1 MTSRD
6 SLSPGL
12 SVADR
17 LDDEIAKLR
26 AQVDSLKNELKLQ
39 TTTVLTS
46 DATRRI
52 LQDDSRDAHGL
63 DASTRSRL
71 LAESDKQV
79 AHQQQSLYR
88 ACASITALK
97 IRDPDPNAVD
107 GGSVLG
113 LRFEVMSRSRFIRPY
128 YVMLNRPYAKSQHL
142 RIHRHT
148 VPPSIAVSG
157 LAARHLPAPRPD
169 KDGHETQVQDLPR
182 FARALRRE
190 LVRYQNRITTIGDLR
205 KAAGLGSGNARH
217 PEEDDDSALADISA
231 VDAEAKQVR
240 LEWED
245 GRIGRLVMDDD
256 GKISKV
262 IVQRE
267 SERDRQRVRGLL
279 GNSIHI
285 QDLVR
290 RLGSDQEESKQK
302 RPV

>member
-6 SLSPGL
+6 SLSPDL

-26 AQVDSLKNELKLQ
+26 AQVESLKNELRLQ
-39 TTTVLTS
+39 TATLLAS
-46 DATRRI
+46 DSTRRI
-52 LQDDSRDAHGL
+52 LQDDNTDVRGL
-63 DASTRSRL
+63 DASARSRL
-71 LAESDKQV
+71 LTESDKQV
-79 AHQQQSLYR
+79 AHQRQSLYR

-107 GGSVLG
+107 KGNVLG

-148 VPPSIAVSG
+148 VPPCIAISG
-157 LAARHLPAPRPD
+157 LAARHLPASKLD
-169 KDGHETQVQDLPR
+169 KDGQETHHQDLPR

-205 KAAGLGSGNARH
+205 KAAGLGNSSTKRH
-217 PEEDDDSALADISA
+217 GDEAVAITDISA

-245 GRIGRLVMDDD
+245 GRVGRLVMDDD
-256 GKISKV
+256 GKIAKV
-262 IVQRE
+262 AVQAGN
-267 SERDRQRVRGLL
+267 ERDRRRVRELL
-279 GNSIHI
+279 GGSTHI

-290 RLGSDQEESKQK
+290 HLNPHPEKTDHK
-302 RPV
+302 RRV